1 MHSHSPDSLNLFLA
15 SRLTPP
21 NKQMFRLL
29 FTPLNPQELIKLQH
43 PLLTARPSLA
53 PLMENRM
60 SRMENTLL
68 LLPRDRRVVSG
79 IAPSPTTGGIRGDL
93 QRRIIG
99 FRLFRY
105 RCRRSSRS
113 RWANGRCY
121 SRLRRLR
128 RHGFRGGAF
137 SDGRVDFGFLC
148 GFSGGVVDG
157 GMFAGGAG

>member
-1 MHSHSPDSLNLFLA
+1 MHSHSPDSLNLFLT

-21 NKQMFRLL
+21 NKQMLRLL
-29 FTPLNPQELIKLQH
+29 FTPLNPQELVKLQH

-53 PLMENRM
+53 PLVENRT
-60 SRMENTLL
+60 SRMKHTLL
-68 LLPRDRRVVSG
+68 LLPRYRRVVPG
-79 IAPSPTTGGIRGDL
+79 VAPSPTTGGIRGNP

-105 RCRRSSRS
+105 RCRSRRAN
-113 RWANGRCY
+113 RWCY
-121 SRLRRLR
+121 SGLRRLR
-128 RHGFRGGAF
+128 GHGFQGGAF

-148 GFSGGVVDG
+148 GLSGGVVDG